1 MRDLRE
7 RFADLDLLEVPEMR
21 SDVDTRIADQG
32 FPAAEVPVRPVP
44 TPRWKGPLIAVG
56 TAAVILVVVAGSL
69 LLLGGDDA
77 DVVEEPSPSTTTTLS
92 LDEPAGAWNPILS
105 TTVARE
111 APAVAT
117 CPDGTNPDV
126 PGPVDQV
133 RPATEGAGVVTA
145 VFDRHAGRIVYVND
159 LGETWTFDV
168 CTNTWYQMHPTG
180 TAPEFQF
187 GKPPDILS
195 GGLVYDVDSD
205 VTVAL
210 GYEHISV
217 YDANTNTWTQPTNNV
232 VGIGDGP
239 MTPYG
244 VAYDPVS
251 GLIITSTYTSEE
263 SWAYD
268 VDTNEWTLLG
278 PVRRET
284 RGDDRFDFLGY
295 SEQLDQLIFTGSVV
309 TVRWV
314 ESEVETILVDPRTG
328 DVTELLIES
337 PVINFGWPSGTYGA
351 AGGTVY
357 AATMY
362 MATPNDIC
370 GFDANVK
377 AWTACF
383 DAPNDAASATDAD
396 LVGDP
401 INNRLV
407 LMNVGPRAGVAANGV
422 GAIELDTGE
431 WTQLLTPAPI
441 SYPST
446 YPSTP

>member
-1 MRDLRE
+1 MN
-7 RFADLDLLEVPEMR
+7 LDTLGRLHSEEARNTVTEAQIPPVEQIMGVRR
-21 SDVDTRIADQG
+21 SDRMVAALG
-32 FPAAEVPVRPVP
+32 WVAAAAMAVVAAVLVASPAPDL
-44 TPRWKGPLIAVG
+44 TPATLAPAVG
-56 TAAVILVVVAGSL
+56 N
-69 LLLGGDDA
+69 
-77 DVVEEPSPSTTTTLS
+77 STTTTGVSTSTTMIPPL
-92 LDEPAGAWNPILS
+92 GAWNPILA
-105 TTVARE
+105 TTRAKP
-111 APAVAT
+111 APPAST
-117 CPDGTNPDV
+117 CPPGADPDH
-126 PGPVDQV
+126 PGPADQE
-133 RPATEGAGVVTA
+133 RPRAEYNWNLKA
-145 VFDRHAGRIVYVND
+145 VFDQHAGRIFYLD
-159 LGETWTFDV
+159 TAGETWAFDV
-168 CTNTWYQMHPTG
+168 CANNWQNMNPGGVPTG
-180 TAPEFQF
+180 AGGFDAA
-187 GKPPDILS
+187 GNPD
-195 GGLVYDVDSD
+195 GGIIALVYDADSD
-205 VTVAL
+205 VTVAF
-210 GYEHISV
+210 GYERISV

-295 SEQLDQLIFTGSVV
+295 SEQLDQLIFTGSVI
-309 TVRWV
+309 TRPWV

-337 PVINFGWPSGTYGA
+337 PVINFGLPGGTYGA